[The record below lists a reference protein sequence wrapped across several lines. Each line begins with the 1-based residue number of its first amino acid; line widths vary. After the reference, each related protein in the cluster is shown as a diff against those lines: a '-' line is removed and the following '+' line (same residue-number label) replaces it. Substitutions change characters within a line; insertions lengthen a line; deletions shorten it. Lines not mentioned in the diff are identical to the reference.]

1 MPASTTSLTLSV
13 YERLRSDVL
22 ACRLRPGQRL
32 RINDLSQDLGVSL
45 SAVREALSRLTAEAL
60 VVAEPQR
67 GFRAAPISADEL
79 RDLTAVKVEIECMC
93 LRRAIIAGDIAWEER
108 LVSAHHR
115 LTRTAERERDDPDR
129 LGEAWSDAHRN
140 FHSALVAGCDSP
152 CLLEIREMLYA
163 RSERYRRLSVP
174 LARAQ
179 RNILQEHQEIVD
191 ATLARAPDRATAL
204 LAAHLEQ
211 TSAIL
216 LAPELEHAIGNPAHI
231 IKSI

>member
-1 MPASTTSLTLSV
+1 MPASPTSLTQSV

-67 GFRAAPISADEL
+67 GFRVAPISADEL
-79 RDLTAVKVEIECMC
+79 RDLTAVRVEIECMC
-93 LRRAIIAGDIAWEER
+93 LRRAIIVGDIAWEER

-115 LTRTAERERDDPDR
+115 LTRIAEREPDDPDR
-129 LGEAWSDAHRN
+129 LGETWSDAHRN

-152 CLLEIREMLYA
+152 CLLEIREMLYG

-179 RNILQEHQEIVD
+179 RNILQEHQEIVN
-191 ATLARAPDRATAL
+191 ATLARDTDRATAL

-211 TSAIL
+211 TSSIL
-216 LAPELEHAIGNPAHI
+216 LAPELEHAIATRHT
-231 IKSI
+231 